1 MDLKKNVLNV
11 IKPQLCSTGTTGK
24 SKLQQFHFYIMIWIP
39 NGDNVLKLFIDTYL
53 FQLSVWFQSQN
64 RFDWTQMK
72 SHNAV
77 YHHNN
82 FLRLNQWFM

>member
-1 MDLKKNVLNV
+1 MV
-11 IKPQLCSTGTTGK
+11 
-24 SKLQQFHFYIMIWIP
+24 
-39 NGDNVLKLFIDTYL
+39 DNVLELFIDTYL